1 MLRFIEL
8 VTCLISK
15 SNHRLA
21 KERQIKMFISDQ
33 LHTPIYQRCQPEVQG
48 AGDTQR
54 EPFSAWRKAHWSK
67 ILNWVLSIGNEET
80 SRGCH
85 PRMKNKHWESG
96 NNKTNQRA
104 GKPFLPHPRT
114 SCPDWEDKDSE
125 TTASLSPCEPTVK
138 SSPHIHTEE
147 QTLPSCPATLYTSH
161 DIHLCK
167 MNKM

>member
-15 SNHRLA
+15 SSHCLP
-21 KERQIKMFISDQ
+21 KERLIKMLISDQ
-33 LHTPIYQRCQPEVQG
+33 LHTPIYQCCQPEVQG

-54 EPFSAWRKAHWSK
+54 EPFSAWRKAHRSK
-67 ILNWVLSIGNEET
+67 ILNWVLSIRNEET

-85 PRMKNKHWESG
+85 PRMKNKHWEPG

-104 GKPFLPHPRT
+104 GKPSLPHPRT
-114 SCPDWEDKDSE
+114 SCLDWEDKDS
-125 TTASLSPCEPTVK
+125 PCESTVK

-147 QTLPSCPATLYTSH
+147 PTLPSCPVTLYRSY